1 VAEVSGKTLAIA
13 GSMVTIVVVGAGML
27 ALFGGGPPP
36 APERPKPP
44 PPPEALMNGEL
55 RYSPV
60 VYRAQI
66 EQDARRYGVPV
77 PGPGE
82 IEAPFFYLEEQSER
96 RKLTPK
102 APIETQHVRL
112 ALDIEKRDASLEGQR
127 YRSETLVMRIENRT
141 AKYLAYRIETDLPD
155 SRKCT
160 AKGDIP
166 HNALV
171 LAPHQILRRS
181 ECLYRGQAT
190 LDVVRIEVMELPPLP
205 AVYVGRL
212 PAIGALYEKRTSA
225 GHVPDK
231 GTLCPQTF
239 SWREIRDGIDRKE
252 FGWRDVIDFYARHSC
267 DEFAFFRTYRFRT
280 DPSAPL
286 PARPEG

>member
-1 VAEVSGKTLAIA
+1 MAVQGKTLAIGVA
-13 GSMVTIVVVGAGML
+13 MVAVVGFGIGM
-27 ALFGGGPPP
+27 AVLFGGGPPP
-36 APERPKPP
+36 APERPRPP
-44 PPPEALMNGEL
+44 PAPEALMNGEL

-66 EQDARRYGVPV
+66 EQDAHRYGVKV

-82 IEAPFFYLEEQSER
+82 LEAPLLYLEEQHER
-96 RKLTPK
+96 RKLTTR

-112 ALDIEKRDASLEGQR
+112 ALDIEKHAASLEGQT
-127 YRSETLVMRIENRT
+127 YRSEHLVLRIENRT
-141 AKYLAYRIETDLPD
+141 DRFLAYRIETDLPD
-155 SRKCT
+155 KKKCS

-171 LAPHQILRRS
+171 LAPHQTLRRS
-181 ECLYRGQAT
+181 ECLFRGAAS
-190 LDVVRIEVMELPPLP
+190 LEVVRIEVIELPPLS

-212 PAIGALYEKRTSA
+212 PAIDALYEKRTAA

-239 SWREIRDGIDRKE
+239 SWREIRDGIERKE

-280 DPSAPL
+280 DPGAPL